1 MMNKK
6 TSDNQSLNNLSKTMP
21 SEDTG
26 LSMRESPG
34 KIYKPDSWFPQWKA
48 KLPVQ
53 NRKEVVLKNNKL
65 RYYMPVIF
73 KLFMTTVTAGTR

>member
-34 KIYKPDSWFPQWKA
+34 KIYKPDS
-48 KLPVQ
+48 
-53 NRKEVVLKNNKL
+53 
-65 RYYMPVIF
+65 
-73 KLFMTTVTAGTR
+73 